1 MPATALASLLTL
13 SYPFLIYFGQGRV
26 EPRLLAGVLVGIA
39 LLRALSTRQAV
50 WYWAAAATL
59 LLAAFS
65 MLGNGLLPLKLYPL
79 LVNAVLLAVF
89 AGSLRFGP
97 PLIERLA
104 RLTEPELDARAIRYT
119 RAVTQVWCGFFIVN
133 GSLSLATAL
142 WADNAVWTAYN
153 GCISYLL
160 MGALFGGEWLV
171 RQRVKS
177 RNTTHG

>member
-79 LVNAVLLAVF
+79 LVNAVLLAMF
-89 AGSLRFGP
+89 A
-97 PLIERLA
+97 
-104 RLTEPELDARAIRYT
+104 
-119 RAVTQVWCGFFIVN
+119 

>member
-1 MPATALASLLTL
+1 MPAAVLASLLTL
-13 SYPFLIYFGQGRV
+13 CYPFLIYFAQGRL
-26 EPRLLAGVLVGIA
+26 EPRLLAAALIAIA

-50 WYWAAAATL
+50 WYWAAGATL

-79 LVNAVLLAVF
+79 LVNAALLAVF
-89 AGSLRFGP
+89 GGSLRFGP
-97 PLIERLA
+97 PVIERLA
-104 RLTEPELDARAIRYT
+104 RLTEPALDAAGVRYT

-142 WADNAVWTAYN
+142 WAGNAVWTAYN
-153 GCISYLL
+153 GCVSYLL

-171 RQRVKS
+171 RRRFKK
-177 RNTTHG
+177 RNSIHG